1 MVDIYNLSI
10 GDDMKNNMKGI
21 IQLALSILIF
31 VLFHFFYWKVLGLFG
46 FYPEGIIYEIMKF
59 IKYTL
64 ISIIVFVIYYG
75 NIKHGQSRFNKTLVN
90 NIIYSVACFVFLII
104 ITILLHEAI
113 NYIGATKVGYNFT
126 NYFNQKFT
134 LSFALNLIIE
144 CIFIPFLLCVVFP
157 LGFSNIFKRS
167 GTASILS
174 GLTYGVIVAI
184 NYNASFEYA
193 LYHALTPAVVVMMLT
208 YLYKTNQNIWSVII
222 TYIMYVLIG
231 IFAIN
236 YIL

>member
-1 MVDIYNLSI
+1 
-10 GDDMKNNMKGI
+10 MKNNMKGI

-31 VLFHFFYWKVLGLFG
+31 ILFHFFYWKVLGLFG
-46 FYPEGIIYEIMKF
+46 FYPEGMIYEIMNF

-64 ISIIVFVIYYG
+64 ITVIVFVIYYG
-75 NIKHGQSRFNKTLVN
+75 NIKHGQSRFNKTLLN

-104 ITILLHEAI
+104 ITIILHEVL
-113 NYIGATKVGYNFT
+113 NYIGSSRGIKIGYNFT

-184 NYNASFEYA
+184 SYNSSFEYA
-193 LYHALTPAVVVMMLT
+193 LYHALTPAAVMMLLT
-208 YLYKTNQNIWSVII
+208 YLYKTNQNIASVIV
-222 TYIMYVLIG
+222 TYIMYVSIG
-231 IFAIN
+231 VFAIN

>member
-1 MVDIYNLSI
+1 
-10 GDDMKNNMKGI
+10 MKNNLKGM
-21 IQLALSILIF
+21 IQLALSILVFI
-31 VLFHFFYWKVLGLFG
+31 LFHFFYWRVLGLFG
-46 FYPEGIIYEIMKF
+46 FYPKGIVYEIMKF

-104 ITILLHEAI
+104 ITILLHEAL
-113 NYIGATKVGYNFT
+113 NYIGSSRGIKIGYNFV

-134 LSFALNLIIE
+134 LSFALNLVIE

-167 GTASILS
+167 GTASVLS
-174 GLTYGVIVAI
+174 GLTYGIIVAVS
-184 NYNASFEYA
+184 YNASFEYA
-193 LYHALTPAVVVMMLT
+193 LYHALTPAVVVMLLT

>member
-1 MVDIYNLSI
+1 
-10 GDDMKNNMKGI
+10 MKNNMKGI

-31 VLFHFFYWKVLGLFG
+31 ILFHFFYWKVLGLFG
-46 FYPEGIIYEIMKF
+46 FYPEGMIYEIMNF

-64 ISIIVFVIYYG
+64 ITVIVFVIYYG
-75 NIKHGQSRFNKTLVN
+75 NIKHGQSRFNKTLLN

-104 ITILLHEAI
+104 ITIILHEVL
-113 NYIGATKVGYNFT
+113 NYIGSSRGIKIGYNFT

-184 NYNASFEYA
+184 SYNSSFEYA
-193 LYHALTPAVVVMMLT
+193 LYHALTPAAVMMLLT
-208 YLYKTNQNIWSVII
+208 YLYKTNQNIASVIV

-231 IFAIN
+231 VFAIN

>member
-1 MVDIYNLSI
+1 
-10 GDDMKNNMKGI
+10 MKNNMKGI

-31 VLFHFFYWKVLGLFG
+31 ILFHIFYWWVLNLFG
-46 FYPEGIIYEIMKF
+46 FYPTGITYEIMNF

-104 ITILLHEAI
+104 ITILLHKAL
-113 NYIGATKVGYNFT
+113 NYIGSSRGIEIGYNFT

-174 GLTYGVIVAI
+174 GLTYGVINAI
-184 NYNASFEYA
+184 SYKATFEYA
-193 LYHALTPAVVVMMLT
+193 LYHALTPAIVVMLLT
-208 YLYKTNQNIWSVII
+208 YLYKTNQNIWSVVI

>member
-1 MVDIYNLSI
+1 
-10 GDDMKNNMKGI
+10 MKNNMKGI

-31 VLFHFFYWKVLGLFG
+31 ILFHFFCWKVLGLFG
-46 FYPEGIIYEIMKF
+46 FYPEGMIYEIMNF

-64 ISIIVFVIYYG
+64 ITVIVFVIYYG
-75 NIKHGQSRFNKTLVN
+75 NIKHGQSRFNKTLLN

-104 ITILLHEAI
+104 ITIILHEVL
-113 NYIGATKVGYNFT
+113 NYIGSSRGIKIGYNFT

-184 NYNASFEYA
+184 SYNSSFEYA
-193 LYHALTPAVVVMMLT
+193 LYHALTPAAVIMLLT
-208 YLYKTNQNIWSVII
+208 YLYKTNQNIASVIV

-231 IFAIN
+231 VFAIN